1 MKKVEELVSK
11 YVLEKEKKLV
21 EIYIKI
27 LKKLVEIFNFVDIE
41 IKRVEKLKDGKVSDK
56 KKE

>member
-11 YVLEKEKKLV
+11 YILEKEKKLV

>member
-11 YVLEKEKKLV
+11 YILEKEKKLV

-41 IKRVEKLKDGKVSDK
+41 IKRVEKLKDGKVSEK

>member
-11 YVLEKEKKLV
+11 YILEKEKKLV
-21 EIYIKI
+21 EIYIKT
-27 LKKLVEIFNFVDIE
+27 LKKLVETFSFVDIE

>member
-11 YVLEKEKKLV
+11 YILEKEKKLV

-27 LKKLVEIFNFVDIE
+27 LKKLVEIFSFVDIE

>member
-21 EIYIKI
+21 EIYLKI
-27 LKKLVEIFNFVDIE
+27 LKKLVEIFSFVDIE

>member
-27 LKKLVEIFNFVDIE
+27 LKKLVEIFSFVDIE